1 MKEKRLDF
9 EVLRLIA
16 IFGVVFNHSQE
27 RGFELYM
34 VQNVSPVNYCAS
46 LLLGILCKISVPLF
60 FMVSGGLLLHQEEPL
75 SAVLKKRASRILIA
89 LILFSGILYLFWI
102 RWGYVDPSPLD
113 FIKRLWSEYC

>member
-60 FMVSGGLLLHQEEPL
+60 FMVSGGLLLHREEPL
-75 SAVLKKRASRILIA
+75 SAVLKKLSAPIISHI
-89 LILFSGILYLFWI
+89 FS
-102 RWGYVDPSPLD
+102 
-113 FIKRLWSEYC
+113 